1 MKSELT
7 IPEISKL
14 LGIDEPIIRWVF
26 SRQDSELAPYLQHL
40 SQKQPGNDEN
50 DINTSSDSEV
60 ADDSEVAEFLL
71 NLEGLPVLVKKLS
84 YNIPTTDIIE
94 NLACQILHLEVL
106 QQENEQ
112 LKQENQQLKL
122 ENQQL
127 RQKLDQL
134 EMELSEIGNE
144 ELSRNGRLKNTISR
158 GLRWFGK

>member
-1 MKSELT
+1 MKNELT

-26 SRQDSELAPYLQHL
+26 SRQDSELAPYLQHFPP
-40 SQKQPGNDEN
+40 KQPRDDEN
-50 DINTSSDSEV
+50 DINTS
-60 ADDSEVAEFLL
+60 SEVAEFLL

-112 LKQENQQLKL
+112 LKQENEQLKL

-134 EMELSEIGNE
+134 EMELSEIGDE
-144 ELSRNGRLKNTISR
+144 ALSRNGRLKNTISR

>member
-1 MKSELT
+1 MKNELT

-40 SQKQPGNDEN
+40 SQKQPGDDEN
-50 DINTSSDSEV
+50 DINTSSEV
-60 ADDSEVAEFLL
+60 ADEVAEFLL

-106 QQENEQ
+106 QQENQQ
-112 LKQENQQLKL
+112 LKQ

-134 EMELSEIGNE
+134 EMELSEIGDE
-144 ELSRNGRLKNTISR
+144 VLSKNGRLKNTISR

>member
-26 SRQDSELAPYLQHL
+26 SRQDSELAPYLQNL
-40 SQKQPGNDEN
+40 SQKQPGDDEN
-50 DINTSSDSEV
+50 DINTSS
-60 ADDSEVAEFLL
+60 DSEVAEFLL

-112 LKQENQQLKL
+112 LKQENEQLKL

-134 EMELSEIGNE
+134 EMELSEIGE
-144 ELSRNGRLKNTISR
+144 EALSRNGRLKNTISR